1 MVKKANRE
9 TATSE
14 TKPNSARIAIVS
26 FPEDPDIKPYR
37 DVVYFFYPTKH

>member
-1 MVKKANRE
+1 MKPPKASPPPLPER
-9 TATSE
+9 
-14 TKPNSARIAIVS
+14 PNDARIAIVS